1 MILNQIANDEIAI
14 LKAKSMI
21 LNQIANDEIHHFLL
35 FEVFV
40 ITGN

>member
-21 LNQIANDEIHHFLL
+21 LNQIAKDEIHHFLL